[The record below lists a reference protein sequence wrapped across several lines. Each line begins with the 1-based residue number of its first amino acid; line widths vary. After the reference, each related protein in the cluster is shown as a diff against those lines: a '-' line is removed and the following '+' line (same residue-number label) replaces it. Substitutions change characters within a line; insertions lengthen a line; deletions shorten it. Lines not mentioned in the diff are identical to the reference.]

1 MSAMKR
7 IVGRAIAYVVLL
19 LIGLVGIAP
28 FLYLLVLSFK
38 RRIDIISEVPP
49 TLHFDWAAIQANYN
63 EIINYQGILTSLV
76 NSVIVV
82 GISTFLALVIG
93 TPAAY
98 AFSRLQFRGRDT
110 WASTILS
117 FRFMPAVAV
126 AVPIYL
132 LMKAIGLTD
141 TYPGLILPYV
151 AFSTPLVVWIL
162 IGFFD
167 EIPTDLDDA
176 ARVDGC
182 SRFQVLTRIMLP
194 IMRPGLV
201 VAAMFGAIFIWN
213 EFLVA
218 LFVINSPEHST
229 ITLTAATL
237 VSAQRPIDWNI
248 AAATGVVT
256 VIPILLFS
264 FVVQKYIVRG
274 ITSGAVR

>member
-1 MSAMKR
+1 MRR
-7 IVGRAIAYVVLL
+7 IAGRAVAYLVLL

-28 FLYLLVLSFK
+28 FVYLLVLSFK
-38 RRIDIISEVPP
+38 RRIDIISDVPP
-49 TLHFDWAAIQANYN
+49 TLHFDMAAIQANYG
-63 EIINYQGILTSLV
+63 EIVHYQGILTALV
-76 NSVIVV
+76 NSVMVV
-82 GISTFLALVIG
+82 GISTLLALIIG

-98 AFSRLQFRGRDT
+98 AFSRFEFRGRET

-126 AVPIYL
+126 AVPIYFM
-132 LMKAIGLTD
+132 MKAIGLTD
-141 TYPGLILPYV
+141 TYPGLIIPYV
-151 AFSTPLVVWIL
+151 AFTIPLVVWIL

-167 EIPTDLDDA
+167 EIPRDLDDA

-182 SRFQVLTRIMLP
+182 SRLDVLTRILLP
-194 IMRPGLV
+194 IVRPGLV

-218 LFVINSPEHST
+218 LFVINSPDHET
-229 ITLTAATL
+229 ITLAAATL

-248 AAATGVVT
+248 AAAVGTVT

-274 ITSGAVR
+274 ITSGAIR

>member
-1 MSAMKR
+1 MRR

-19 LIGLVGIAP
+19 VIGLVGIAP

-76 NSVIVV
+76 NSVMVV
-82 GISTFLALVIG
+82 GASTLLALVIG

-98 AFSRLQFRGRDT
+98 AFSRLQFRGRET

-132 LMKAIGLTD
+132 MMKAVGLTD

-218 LFVINSPEHST
+218 LFVINSPDHAT